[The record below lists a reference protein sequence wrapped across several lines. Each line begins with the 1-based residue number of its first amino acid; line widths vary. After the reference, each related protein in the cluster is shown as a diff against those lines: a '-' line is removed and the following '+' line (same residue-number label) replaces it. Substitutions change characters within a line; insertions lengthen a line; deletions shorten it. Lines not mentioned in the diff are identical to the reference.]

1 MPLSLL
7 SPQGCKRSLRALGP
21 QGMGWLW
28 LSTLESLCERSS
40 QAGRGESI
48 VPTLPGLGSCL
59 LLLGASCEK
68 VTVAEVLMGISLCH
82 VSTLTLFWL
91 WPLASSWGCSG
102 SWPRTRHLEGPGP
115 DVARDA
121 PRSSR
126 ADLNRPSSDGGRWGS
141 QRWNPHAQP
150 PSCSHV
156 AASPKCSQL

>member
-1 MPLSLL
+1 MASGLAGSGVLLHLPLSLL

-48 VPTLPGLGSCL
+48 APTLPGLGSCL

-91 WPLASSWGCSG
+91 WSLGASGALILFSRTQASSPDFCS
-102 SWPRTRHLEGPGP
+102 SANTFPFFLF
-115 DVARDA
+115 
-121 PRSSR
+121 
-126 ADLNRPSSDGGRWGS
+126 SDGNLNYVTPRFSTYGVEY
-141 QRWNPHAQP
+141 N
-150 PSCSHV
+150 
-156 AASPKCSQL
+156 LT